1 MDLSDTD
8 YALLTYARF
17 MGERFPIEKSYF
29 FHVSPGLE
37 VPSGIE
43 NFYKEMDITP
53 IPPDE
58 QIRLRM
64 EEEVGRKI
72 KPGLFD
78 TEFDV
83 VEGSVTRQ
91 LLHWSEIK
99 QVDLVILGKKFSNE
113 TSGISARRFLRNAP
127 CSVLFVPEKVKTTFK
142 KLLVTTDFSTDSTLA
157 LKQAIAFATTLDPAP
172 EIQLLNIYQVPDGVH
187 YQIGRTYAHFAQMIR
202 DNIRDYMQKY
212 LMQIDHKGIRIEP
225 VLIQNNYM
233 NIARH
238 IYEFADPQQV
248 DMLLIGAK
256 GHSALT
262 SFLVGSV
269 TEKTLAYDF
278 DMPIWVIRPSAS
290 ATSETADAKESF
302 QKESFQKTI

>member
-17 MGERFPIEKSYF
+17 MGERFPIEKAYF

-37 VPSGIE
+37 VPNGNE
-43 NFYKEMDITP
+43 NFYKEMEIP
-53 IPPDE
+53 SIPPDE
-58 QIRLRM
+58 QIRVRM
-64 EEEVGRKI
+64 ESEVGRKI

-99 QVDLVILGKKFSNE
+99 KVDMVILGKKFSNE
-113 TSGISARRFLRNAP
+113 SSGISARRFLRNAP
-127 CSVLFVPEKVKTTFK
+127 CSVLFVPEKVKTTVR
-142 KLLVTTDFSTDSTLA
+142 KLLVTTDFSMDSTLA
-157 LKQAIAFATTLDPAP
+157 LKQAIDFASTFDPAP

-212 LMQIDHKGIRIEP
+212 LMQIEHKGIRIEP
-225 VLIQNNYM
+225 IMIQNNYM

-238 IYEFADPQQV
+238 IYEFASSQQS

-278 DMPIWVIRPSAS
+278 DIPIWVIRPLSGF
-290 ATSETADAKESF
+290 ATEKPDTEEK
-302 QKESFQKTI
+302 FQKTI